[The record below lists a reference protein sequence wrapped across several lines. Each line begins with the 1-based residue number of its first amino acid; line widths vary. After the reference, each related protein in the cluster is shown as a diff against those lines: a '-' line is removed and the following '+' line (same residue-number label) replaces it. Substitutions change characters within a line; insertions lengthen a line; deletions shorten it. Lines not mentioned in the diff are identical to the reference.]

1 MLNYLHLQFIKLK
14 SRINKDTIIC
24 AVDKKN
30 NVSYIIKNGNIVDT
44 IPISNDIIRGKRS
57 KIPLFYD
64 FEFDKENQVN
74 LDKVIKEYIIK

>member
-14 SRINKDTIIC
+14 SRIYKDMIIC

-30 NVSYIIKNGNIVDT
+30 SVSYIIKNGSIVDT
-44 IPISNDIIRGKRS
+44 IPISNNIIRGKRS

-64 FEFDKENQVN
+64 EFEYNKEN
-74 LDKVIKEYIIK
+74 LDKVIKEYII